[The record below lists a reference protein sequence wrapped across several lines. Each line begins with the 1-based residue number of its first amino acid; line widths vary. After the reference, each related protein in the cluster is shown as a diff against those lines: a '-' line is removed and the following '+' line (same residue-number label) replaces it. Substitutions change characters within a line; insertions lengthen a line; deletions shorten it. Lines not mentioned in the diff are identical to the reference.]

1 MAVGPERQPEDE
13 GAAPGTPAAESVTA
27 SPRSS
32 TASPD
37 PAPAAVS
44 EVPASTAEPGTET
57 HTELPPDGGSPGA
70 PDGPDGEGPE
80 GSGGDGKGGDRAGR
94 HDREERSGPL
104 GFLRELPVL
113 LLIAFVLA
121 LLIKT
126 FLVQAFFIPSVSMDP
141 TLKVGDRVL
150 VNKLTYRFHE
160 PGRGDIIVFQDPN
173 APPVHR
179 NPVSSFAHWVTDGL
193 GLTTSPDKDFI
204 KRVIGLPGETVEIK
218 GGTVYING
226 SPLGPE
232 PYLSPIL
239 DSGCCQGRTWHV
251 PQDELFVMG
260 DNRTDSNDS
269 RGTLGFIP
277 MSKVIGRAFVII
289 WPPSRIHWLS
299 TPHYSST

>member
-1 MAVGPERQPEDE
+1 MAVGPERQSDDA
-13 GAAPGTPAAESVTA
+13 GAAPGAPASAEPLTPPPETSVSSNDPQPATVAEL
-27 SPRSS
+27 
-32 TASPD
+32 
-37 PAPAAVS
+37 PAPAA
-44 EVPASTAEPGTET
+44 EPETET
-57 HTELPPDGGSPGA
+57 SQPPDGDV
-70 PDGPDGEGPE
+70 PDGPDGEGP
-80 GSGGDGKGGDRAGR
+80 GGDGTGRGRAGR
-94 HDREERSGPL
+94 HERQQGSGPM
-104 GFLRELPVL
+104 GFMRELPVL

-160 PGRGDIIVFQDPN
+160 PGRGDVIVFQDPN
-173 APPVHR
+173 APPIHR
-179 NPVSSFAHWVTDGL
+179 NPVSAFAHWVTDGL

-218 GGTVYING
+218 GGKVYING

-239 DSGCCQGRTWHV
+239 DSGCCAGRTWHV
-251 PQDELFVMG
+251 PQGELFVMG

-277 MSKVIGRAFVII
+277 LNKVVGRAFVII

-299 TPHYSST
+299 TPQYSSG

>member
-1 MAVGPERQPEDE
+1 MAVGPERQPDDE
-13 GAAPGTPAAESVTA
+13 GSAPGAPASAEPLTTPSAAST
-27 SPRSS
+27 SPG
-32 TASPD
+32 D
-37 PAPAAVS
+37 PAQPAAVAELS
-44 EVPASTAEPGTET
+44 APATEPETGTATSSDGDVPGGPG
-57 HTELPPDGGSPGA
+57 
-70 PDGPDGEGPE
+70 GPDGE
-80 GSGGDGKGGDRAGR
+80 GSGGDGAGGGRAGR
-94 HDREERSGPL
+94 HERQESSGPM

-160 PGRGDIIVFQDPN
+160 PGRGDVIVFQDPN
-173 APPVHR
+173 APPIHR
-179 NPVSSFAHWVTDGL
+179 NPVSAFAHWVTDGL

-218 GGTVYING
+218 GGKVYING

-239 DSGCCQGRTWHV
+239 DSGCCAGRTWHV
-251 PQDELFVMG
+251 PQGELFVMG

-277 MSKVIGRAFVII
+277 LNKVVGRAFVII

-299 TPHYSST
+299 TPQYSSG

>member
-1 MAVGPERQPEDE
+1 MAVGPERQPEE
-13 GAAPGTPAAESVTA
+13 GGASPGAPAAAESLTA
-27 SPRSS
+27 SPNIS
-32 TASPD
+32 TTSQD
-37 PAPAAVS
+37 
-44 EVPASTAEPGTET
+44 PASTAPASAATSTSAAEPTT
-57 HTELPPDGGSPGA
+57 STPDTDV
-70 PDGPDGEGPE
+70 PDGPNGEGP
-80 GSGGDGKGGDRAGR
+80 GGGGGGRSGR
-94 HDREERSGPL
+94 HERRESSGPL

-160 PGRGDIIVFQDPN
+160 PGRGDVIVFEDPN

-179 NPVSSFAHWVTDGL
+179 NPVSAFAHWVTDGL

-204 KRVIGLPGETVEIK
+204 KRVIGLPGETVEVK
-218 GGTVYING
+218 GGKVFING
-226 SPLGPE
+226 APLSPE
-232 PYLSPIL
+232 PYLSPIV
-239 DSGCCQGRTWHV
+239 DSGCCEGRTWHV
-251 PQDELFVMG
+251 PQGDLFVMG

-277 MSKVIGRAFVII
+277 ISKVVGRAFVII

-299 TPHYSST
+299 TPHYSSS